1 MSRPKPSELELK
13 ILSVLWEHGPQ
24 TVRSVL
30 QLLPDG
36 KSRAYTTILS
46 TMQVMEKKQLLAH
59 DRDGASHVFRPLVQR
74 EDVMR
79 PMMGEL
85 MQNVF
90 SGRPSAVLQCLLDE
104 ADVDQAELTEIRRLI
119 RSYSQ
124 RLKDEES
131 QS

>member
-30 QLLPDG
+30 ELLPDG
-36 KSRAYTTILS
+36 KNRAYTTILS

-59 DRDGASHVFRPLVQR
+59 DRDGASHVFQPLVQR

-79 PMMGEL
+79 PLMGEL

-104 ADVDQAELTEIRRLI
+104 AEVDQAELTEIRRLI
-119 RSYSQ
+119 RNYSQ
-124 RLKDEES
+124 RLKDEEP

>member
-1 MSRPKPSELELK
+1 MPHPKPSELELK

-30 QLLPDG
+30 QLLSDDKP
-36 KSRAYTTILS
+36 RAYTTILS
-46 TMQVMEKKQLLAH
+46 TMQVMEKKKLLSH
-59 DRDGASHVFRPLVQR
+59 DREGTSHVFRPLVQR

-104 ADVDQAELTEIRRLI
+104 ANIDQAELTEIRRLI

-124 RLKDEES
+124 RLKDEKS
-131 QS
+131 QP